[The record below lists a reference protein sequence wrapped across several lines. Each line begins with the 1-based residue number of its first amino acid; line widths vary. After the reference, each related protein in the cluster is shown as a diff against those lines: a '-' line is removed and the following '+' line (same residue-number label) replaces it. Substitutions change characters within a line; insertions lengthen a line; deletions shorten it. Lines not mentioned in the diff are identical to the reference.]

1 MSMDNSAFSL
11 DENIIAKLGLQ
22 DMSEEQRLKL
32 LDQMADLVQKR
43 AMIQVMEALPEECV
57 EEANKLSDNPE
68 KLMEFLGSKVN
79 FGEIILDETEKLK
92 NELFLQTSEPMA
104 EDIVN
109 PPEPEADTTSPE

>member
-22 DMSEEQRLKL
+22 DMPEEQRLKL
-32 LDQMADLVQKR
+32 LNQMAELVEKR
-43 AMIQVMEALPEECV
+43 AMIRVMEALPEDDI
-57 EEANKLSDNPE
+57 EEANKLSNEPE

-92 NELFLQTSEPMA
+92 NELFLQTSEPTA

-109 PPEPEADTTSPE
+109 PPESE

>member
-1 MSMDNSAFSL
+1 MNMDNPAFSL

-32 LDQMADLVQKR
+32 LNQMAELVEKR
-43 AMIQVMEALPEECV
+43 AMIRVMEVLPEGDI
-57 EEANKLSDNPE
+57 EEANKLSNEPE

-92 NELFLQTSEPMA
+92 NELFLQVSEPTA

-109 PPEPEADTTSPE
+109 PPESE